1 MDVTETNF
9 DASVIQRSHQLP
21 VVVDFWASWCGP
33 CMRLGPVLEKAVEAR
48 KGKVELAKVD
58 VDANPRLASAFR
70 VQGIPAVKAF
80 KDGQLVAEFT
90 GAQPPA
96 AVEKFLD
103 ELLPSEADEFVG
115 HGDEASLRRALELE
129 PSRADAAVPLA
140 RLLHARGESE
150 QALEVLEPVR
160 GSFAADGFKAR
171 LALQRE
177 HPELAD
183 AFSALD
189 SGQQQRG
196 LEQLLGALQSADGAR
211 DDLRRVIVG
220 VLEELGV
227 DHPLARETRRK
238 LAAALY

>member
-9 DASVIQRSHQLP
+9 DTSVIQRSHQLP

-33 CMRLGPVLEKAVEAR
+33 CLRLGPVLEKAVAGR
-48 KGKVELAKVD
+48 QGKVELAKVD

-80 KDGQLVAEFT
+80 KDGKLVAEFT

-96 AVEKFLD
+96 AVEQFLD
-103 ELLPSEADEFVG
+103 GLVPSEADELVG
-115 HGDEASLRRALELE
+115 HGDETSLRQALALE
-129 PSRADAAVPLA
+129 PGRADAAVPLA
-140 RLLHARGESE
+140 RALHARGERE
-150 QALEVLEPVR
+150 QALEVLEPVK

-171 LALQRE
+171 LALEDE
-177 HPELAD
+177 HPELAE
-183 AFSALD
+183 AFSSLD
-189 SGQQQRG
+189 AGRHERG
-196 LEQLLGALQSADGAR
+196 LELLLGALQSADGAR

-220 VLEELGV
+220 VLDELGIES
-227 DHPLARETRRK
+227 PLARETRRK